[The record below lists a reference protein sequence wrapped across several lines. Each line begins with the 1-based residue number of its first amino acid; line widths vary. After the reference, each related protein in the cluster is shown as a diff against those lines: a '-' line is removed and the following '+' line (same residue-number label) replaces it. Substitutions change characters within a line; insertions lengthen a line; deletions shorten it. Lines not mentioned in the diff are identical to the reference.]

1 MTHPVAHNILAQ
13 LGGNRFLAMT
23 GASNLTGRADGL
35 SFKIGRNASKITHV
49 RVTLT
54 AMDDY
59 QVEFLAVRGTRSI
72 KPVAFAEGIQADGLA
87 RVFVEKTGMQV
98 SL

>member
-1 MTHPVAHNILAQ
+1 MTQVTQTILTQ
-13 LGGNRFLAMT
+13 LGGNKFVTMT
-23 GASNLTGRADGL
+23 GASNLLGSENSL
-35 SFKIGRNASKITHV
+35 SFKVGRNAAKVTHV

-59 QVEFLAVRGTRSI
+59 QIEFLAIRGVNV
-72 KPVAFAEGIQADGLA
+72 KPVAFKDGLTCEQLA
-87 RVFVEKTGMQV
+87 PAFASKTGMAL

>member
-1 MTHPVAHNILAQ
+1 MTDLTVAETILSQ

-23 GASNLTGRADGL
+23 GAKNLVGDGSGL
-35 SFKIGRNASKITHV
+35 TFKIGRNPKGITHA
-49 RVTLT
+49 RITLT

-59 QVEFLAVRGTRSI
+59 QIEFLAVRGANV
-72 KPVAFAEGIQADGLA
+72 KPVAFAEGILAENLAHAFKAKAGLD
-87 RVFVEKTGMQV
+87 T

>member
-1 MTHPVAHNILAQ
+1 MANTAQTILSQ
-13 LGGNRFLAMT
+13 LGGNKFLAMT
-23 GASNLTGRADGL
+23 GASNLTSRPDGL
-35 SFKIGRNASKITHV
+35 SFKVGRNAGKVTHV

-59 QVEFLAVRGTRSI
+59 QVEFLNIRGVNV
-72 KPVAFAEGIQADGLA
+72 KPVTSYRCLQADQLGEA
-87 RVFVEKTGMQV
+87 FERATGMRV